1 MRKNPLKII
10 QTAEPIYREITIGLF
25 RITEK
30 TIVVHR
36 NGTKEVIKIQ
46 KY

>member
-1 MRKNPLKII
+1 MEKNPLKMVQI
-10 QTAEPIYREITIGLF
+10 AEPIYREITIGLF

-30 TIVVHR
+30 TIVVHKD
-36 NGTKEVIKIQ
+36 GTKEVIKIQ

>member
-1 MRKNPLKII
+1 MQKNPLKMI

-25 RITEK
+25 CITEK
-30 TIVVHR
+30 TIVVHK
-36 NGTKEVIKIQ
+36 NGTKEIIKIQ